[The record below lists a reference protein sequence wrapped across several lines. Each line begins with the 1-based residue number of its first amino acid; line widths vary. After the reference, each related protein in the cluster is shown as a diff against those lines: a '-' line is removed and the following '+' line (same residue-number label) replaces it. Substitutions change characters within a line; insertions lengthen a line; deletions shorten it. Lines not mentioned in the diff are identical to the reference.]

1 MFNAALAPS
10 SSKHSPSNNSGS
22 SCDGDAN
29 KETGLFGSM
38 VCDDDENEMSDSD
51 DIDDDSDNI
60 NNLVV
65 PTMFCKPVLIE
76 GSKFTNLSNDDS
88 DSHSATNSDELSE
101 AKPLEAES
109 SDSNQIEN
117 GKVLNNLLFI
127 NDFIKNC

>member
-1 MFNAALAPS
+1 
-10 SSKHSPSNNSGS
+10 
-22 SCDGDAN
+22 
-29 KETGLFGSM
+29 M

-76 GSKFTNLSNDDS
+76 GTKFTNLSNDDS
-88 DSHSATNSDELSE
+88 DSHSATNSDDMSE

-109 SDSNQIEN
+109 SDSNQLEN
-117 GKVLNNLLFI
+117 GKPE
-127 NDFIKNC
+127 KNEFCELSQLKSWNGMD